1 MVVINRN
8 TMTVALTLNSLA
20 ASMAPRITPARDSGS
35 VLSLKDRIAE
45 RNFGFID
52 MYKK

>member
-1 MVVINRN
+1 MVVSKRN
-8 TMTVALTLNSLA
+8 MITVALTLNSLA
-20 ASMAPRITPARDSGS
+20 ASRAPRMTPARESGS

-52 MYKK
+52 MY